1 MSTQSQPR
9 TQIYI
14 ARSESLGGRILRRAV
29 SAKNLLYQLWEDEQ
43 QGISAPSQE
52 SVQKVALL
60 PLLGPVSAEENWS
73 HTTRVEV
80 ARKYLEEAKAAKV
93 SRLVI
98 MLEAPEDNVLS
109 QLSSTALLTL
119 LSGCAAEGLPFHT
132 VMARPG
138 QLYGAERPEDPAGYV
153 ENLLEQFRQAAAE
166 KSESIDLPVKK
177 HASVFLTYA
186 EELAQVAVYA
196 LFNYDQKDMLLLDGQ
211 EFTYG
216 DLAKAAAQAAG
227 FRGKLNFGR
236 EKSLPVP
243 KPFTLTVRTV
253 DAPQRIS
260 LKSVLPFLLRQ
271 KACGGKLTV
280 SACVIMRDNEEEIG
294 RCLTSLSAADEII
307 VVDTGSTDRSVEIAR
322 EYTDKI
328 YHFDWIDDF
337 AAARNF
343 TLEKA
348 SGDWIVFLDSD
359 ESFTADTAAGIKA
372 LCEDYTRPEGPQTLI
387 TRWLQVDM
395 QGHPIGDGAEGSVRR
410 IFQSGM
416 HYVGA
421 IHERQLLP
429 DGREPSDASVLR
441 ERAFIIHTG
450 YAPEKIK
457 QKYERN
463 TRLLNQEIKAGHEI
477 KALAFYRAN
486 TAFAMGNWEEARKYA
501 KEATKIAA
509 YQSSQRFDSY
519 RFWYKSCQAL
529 HDEQGLKEALSA
541 MRRDM
546 PSMPDSWL
554 YEGIDLW
561 KAGRASEGAPLII
574 KALELMRD
582 FLKNNPTETNVFAT
596 DAPALAEAVAHYY
609 EELAAYCRSLAPGQ
623 AASAPPPKVSQI

>member
-1 MSTQSQPR
+1 MYTQSQSK

-14 ARSESLGGRILRRAV
+14 ARGESLGGRVLRRAV
-29 SAKNLLYQLWEDEQ
+29 SAQNLIYRIWEDEES
-43 QGISAPSQE
+43 GLSAPCE
-52 SVQKVALL
+52 AGTQKYALL
-60 PLLGPVSAEENWS
+60 PLLGPISAEENWS
-73 HTTRVEV
+73 HTARVEA
-80 ARKYLEEAKAAKV
+80 ARKYLDEAKAAKV
-93 SRLVI
+93 TRLVI

-109 QLSSTALLTL
+109 HLASTALFTL

-166 KSESIDLPVKK
+166 KAESIDLPVKK

-216 DLAKAAAQAAG
+216 DLAKAAAHTAG
-227 FRGKLNFGR
+227 YRGQLNFGR

-243 KPFTLTVRTV
+243 KPFNLTVRTV
-253 DAPQRIS
+253 NSPQRIS
-260 LKSVLPFLLRQ
+260 LQTALPFLCELRN
-271 KACGGKLTV
+271 AEGKITV
-280 SACVIMRDNEEEIG
+280 SACVIMRNNQEDIG
-294 RCLTSLSAADEII
+294 RCLTSLRNADEII
-307 VVDTGSTDRSVEIAR
+307 VVDTGSEDSSLEIAR
-322 EYTDKI
+322 QHTDKI
-328 YHFDWIDDF
+328 FTFKWNDDF
-337 AAARNF
+337 SAARNYA
-343 TLEKA
+343 LQQAK
-348 SGDWIVFLDSD
+348 GDWIIFLDSD
-359 ESFTADTAAGIKA
+359 ESFDEESSHYLKTI
-372 LCEDYTRPEGPQTLI
+372 CEDYTRPGGPQSLI
-387 TRWLQVDM
+387 VRLLNVNLQG
-395 QGHPIGDGAEGSVRR
+395 QPLGDGAEEAMFR
-410 IFQSGM
+410 IFQKGL

-421 IHERQLLP
+421 IHERHVTP
-429 DGREPSDASVLR
+429 DGKAPTSQPVPR
-441 ERAFIIHTG
+441 ERAIIIHTG
-450 YAPEKIK
+450 YAPERIAA
-457 QKYERN
+457 KYERN
-463 TRLLNQEIKAGHEI
+463 SKLISNELKIGHEV
-477 KALAFYRAN
+477 KYAAFYQAN
-486 TAFAMGNWEEARKYA
+486 MAFAACNWKDARRYA
-501 KEATKIAA
+501 KQAVKEGTDQANL
-509 YQSSQRFDSY
+509 RFNAY

-529 HDEQGLKEALSA
+529 HDEKGQHEALAA

-582 FLKNNPTETNVFAT
+582 FLKNNPTETNEFAA

-609 EELAAYCRSLAPGQ
+609 EELAAYCRSLAP
-623 AASAPPPKVSQI
+623 SAPSPKIP